1 MAKQDMSELGF
12 RKEGELQV
20 STDESESGRKDI

>member
-12 RKEGELQV
+12 GREGDIEASEEKKEGMI
-20 STDESESGRKDI
+20 GN

>member
-12 RKEGELQV
+12 RKEGDVEA
-20 STDESESGRKDI
+20 SEEKREGMIGN